1 MVWIAERPL
10 NNTDDKKL
18 FRYLKVRMGERNA
31 NKIVKVLS
39 LYKYIQSQPIRSQKD
54 IETIAYYDA
63 KKTRPVFNRRTAK
76 SVFSLMKQSGGAGDE
91 ALVLDRAIR
100 GMITYI
106 QGFLPSPITT
116 AADNAYYYMT
126 ILKRVQEMPGLGEFV
141 DIAKEAVLQTTKT
154 LIVGANDVATDI
166 GGPAGAVAVALPAAI
181 AVAFVAITHLLED
194 ELGEAF
200 LVVFLAIPFIGPTL
214 YKAAGSL
221 GKFGRKIFEH
231 KDTIVGTT
239 SMFLGDGVAETV
251 EDFIPNMDA
260 RKEPAPVSPPVEAPV
275 TTGAKRFST
284 RRRKVHKWRRTR
296 SAKR

>member
-10 NNTDDKKL
+10 NNADDKKL
-18 FRYLKVRMGERNA
+18 FKYLKVRMGERNA

-39 LYKYIQSQPIRSQKD
+39 LYKYIESRPIRSQKD
-54 IETIAYYDA
+54 VETIAYYDA
-63 KKTRPVFNRRTAK
+63 KMTRPVFNRKTAK

-100 GMITYI
+100 GIIGYI
-106 QGFLPSPITT
+106 QGFLPGPLIS
-116 AADNAYYYMT
+116 AAGNAYYYMT
-126 ILKRVQEMPGLGEFV
+126 ILKRIEEMPGIGSFV

-154 LIVGANDVATDI
+154 LVVGANDIATDV

-194 ELGEAF
+194 ELGEAL

-239 SMFLGDGVAETV
+239 SMFLGDSMGERV
-251 EDFIPNMDA
+251 EDLIPNMDA
-260 RKEPAPVSPPVEAPV
+260 RKEATPDPPATAPVT

-284 RRRKVHKWRRTR
+284 RRRRVHKWRRTR

>member
-1 MVWIAERPL
+1 MVWIAERTSYD
-10 NNTDDKKL
+10 NDDKKL
-18 FRYLKVRMGERNA
+18 FKYLRVRISEQNA

-54 IETIAYYDA
+54 IETIAYYDV
-63 KKTRPVFNRRTAK
+63 KKTRPVFNRRMAK
-76 SVFSLMKQSGGAGDE
+76 SIFSMMKQSGGAGDE
-91 ALVLDRAIR
+91 ALVLDRVIR
-100 GMITYI
+100 GMITFI

-126 ILKRVQEMPGLGEFV
+126 ILKRVEEMPGIGPFV
-141 DIAKEAVLQTTKT
+141 DIAKEAVLQSGKT
-154 LIVGANDVATDI
+154 LVVGANDIATDI

-181 AVAFVAITHLLED
+181 AVAFIAITHLLED
-194 ELGEAF
+194 ELGEAL

-231 KDTIVGTT
+231 RDTIIGTT
-239 SMFLGDGVAETV
+239 SMFLGDSMASNVQY
-251 EDFIPNMDA
+251 FIPNMEA
-260 RKEPAPVSPPVEAPV
+260 RNEKIPV
-275 TTGAKRFST
+275 TTGGKRFST
-284 RRRKVHKWRRTR
+284 RRRKVPKWRRTR

>member
-10 NNTDDKKL
+10 NSADDKKL

-54 IETIAYYDA
+54 IETIAYYDE
-63 KKTRPVFNRRTAK
+63 KKTRPVFNRKTAK
-76 SVFSLMKQSGGAGDE
+76 SIFSLMKQSGGAGDE

-100 GMITYI
+100 GMIAFI
-106 QGFLPSPITT
+106 QGFLPGPITT
-116 AADNAYYYMT
+116 AADKAYYYMT
-126 ILKRVQEMPGLGEFV
+126 ILKRVQEMPGFGEFV

-154 LIVGANDVATDI
+154 LIVGANDVATDV

-239 SMFLGDGVAETV
+239 SMFLGDSVAERV

-260 RKEPAPVSPPVEAPV
+260 RNEQPPAPVPA

-284 RRRKVHKWRRTR
+284 RRRRVHKWRRTR

>member
-1 MVWIAERPL
+1 MVWVAERPL
-10 NNTDDKKL
+10 NNADDKKL
-18 FRYLKVRMGERNA
+18 FKYLKVRMGERNA

-39 LYKYIQSQPIRSQKD
+39 LYKYIESQPIRSQKD
-54 IETIAYYDA
+54 IETIAYYDT
-63 KKTRPVFNRRTAK
+63 KMTRPIFNRKTAK
-76 SVFSLMKQSGGAGDE
+76 SIFSLMKQSGGAGDE
-91 ALVLDRAIR
+91 ALVLDRVIR
-100 GMITYI
+100 GMIGFI
-106 QGFLPSPITT
+106 QGFLPGPLIT
-116 AADNAYYYMT
+116 AASTAYYYMT
-126 ILKRVQEMPGLGEFV
+126 ILKRIQEMPGIGSFV
-141 DIAKEAVLQTTKT
+141 DIAKEAVLQSTKT
-154 LIVGANDVATDI
+154 LVVGANDVATDI

-181 AVAFVAITHLLED
+181 AVAFIAITHLLED
-194 ELGEAF
+194 ELGEAL

-239 SMFLGDGVAETV
+239 GMFLGDGMAERV

-260 RKEPAPVSPPVEAPV
+260 RKEQVPA

-284 RRRKVHKWRRTR
+284 RRRKVLKWRRTR